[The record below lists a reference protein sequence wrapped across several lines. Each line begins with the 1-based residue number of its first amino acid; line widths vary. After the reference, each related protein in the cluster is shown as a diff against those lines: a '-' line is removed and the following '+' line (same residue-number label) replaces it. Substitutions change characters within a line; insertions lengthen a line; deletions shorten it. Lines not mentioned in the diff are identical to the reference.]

1 MKKLDTD
8 LSIFNKFDFSYQ
20 PVGVKFLTARPEGIA
35 QLDKT
40 RALCGM
46 IKEAQD
52 RDKPFYIT
60 KDNEDCGG
68 RSTLGMLDPS
78 PIAESGQ
85 VGIKYGI
92 FQEPRANGKMNK
104 QAPAF
109 SRGVVNYVAFA
120 RLDKLTFEPDLLF
133 CVTSPT
139 QAEVILRAISYSTG
153 EIWSSKIAM
162 VGACAW
168 LFTYPYQSGNI
179 NYVPTGLTFG
189 MRARKVYPE
198 GLILLSIPYNWLPI
212 ITRNLKE
219 MEWVLPSYTDTPEEF
234 QARHLKVM
242 GELAREFQNP

>member
-1 MKKLDTD
+1 MRIFKTD
-8 LSIFNKFDFSYQ
+8 LSAFGKFDFEYP
-20 PVGVKFLTARPEGIA
+20 PVGVKFLTAKPEGIE

-40 RALCGM
+40 MALCEM

-52 RDKPFYIT
+52 RDRPFYIT

-68 RSTLGMLDPS
+68 RSTLGFEDPS

-104 QAPAF
+104 QSPTF

-120 RLDKLTFEPDLLF
+120 RLDKLNFEPDLLF
-133 CVTSPT
+133 IIAPPG
-139 QAEVILRAISYSTG
+139 QAEIVMRAISYSTG
-153 EIWSSKIAM
+153 EIWSSKISM

-168 LFTYPYQSGNI
+168 LFTYPFQSGNI

-189 MRARKVYPE
+189 MKARKVYPE
-198 GLILLSIPYNWLPI
+198 GFLLLSIPYNWLPV
-212 ITRNLKE
+212 ITQNLNQ
-219 MEWVLPSYTDTPEEF
+219 MEWVLPSYTDTREEF
-234 QARHLKVM
+234 LARHEKVM
-242 GELAREFQNP
+242 GELVSEFQNP

>member
-1 MKKLDTD
+1 MRKFKTD
-8 LSIFNKFDFSYQ
+8 LSAFSKFDFEYA
-20 PVGVKFLTARPEGIA
+20 PVGVKFLTARPEELE
-35 QLDKT
+35 QLDKAM
-40 RALCGM
+40 ALCEM

-68 RSTLGMLDPS
+68 RSTLGMEDPS

-92 FQEPRANGKMNK
+92 FQEPRANGRMNK

-120 RLDKLTFEPDLLF
+120 RLDRLNFEPDLLF
-133 CVTSPT
+133 IIAPPG
-139 QAEVILRAISYSTG
+139 QAEIILRAISYSTG
-153 EIWSSKIAM
+153 EIWSSKVAM

-189 MRARKVYPE
+189 MRARKIYPE
-198 GLILLSIPYNWLPI
+198 GLILLSIPYNWLPV
-212 ITRNLKE
+212 ITQNLNQ

-242 GELAREFQNP
+242 GELAREFRNP

>member
-1 MKKLDTD
+1 MTQFQTD
-8 LSIFNKFDFSYQ
+8 LSIFNKFELDYP
-20 PVGVKFLTARPEGIA
+20 PVGVKFLIARPEGME

-40 RALCGM
+40 MALCEM

-68 RSTLGMLDPS
+68 RLTLGMEDSL

-92 FQEPRANGKMNK
+92 FQEPRANGKMNSQSPK
-104 QAPAF
+104 F

-120 RLDKLTFEPDLLF
+120 KLDKLAFEPDLLF
-133 CVTSPT
+133 FIAPPG
-139 QAEVILRAISYSTG
+139 QAEIVMRAISYSTG
-153 EIWSSKIAM
+153 EIWSSKVSM

-168 LFTYPYQSGNI
+168 LFTYPCQSGNV
-179 NYVPTGLTFG
+179 NYVPTGMTFG

-198 GLILLSIPYNWLPI
+198 GLILISIPYNWLPI
-212 ITRNLKE
+212 ITQNLKQ
-219 MEWVLPSYTDTPEEF
+219 MEWVLPSYTDTREEF
-234 QARHLKVM
+234 MVRHERVM
-242 GELAREFQNP
+242 KELFEEFQNP